1 MEVDLCQLHG
11 AGSRRY
17 LCWWCSISG
26 PLQPLVLQRRA
37 SSPANQQENRRSAT
51 SVAAPSTTSAAALSL
66 HSRGIICHKCQG
78 RGHIAVEC
86 PSKRTLLVN
95 E

>member
-1 MEVDLCQLHG
+1 
-11 AGSRRY
+11 
-17 LCWWCSISG
+17 
-26 PLQPLVLQRRA
+26 
-37 SSPANQQENRRSAT
+37 
-51 SVAAPSTTSAAALSL
+51 L